1 MGELC
6 QLQLHA
12 ELYIALRM
20 RKLLHD
26 QALCPALHPK
36 AFASKPISCTAF
48 NPKTIFLTE
57 RKRIKPN
64 ISQVSN
70 RIALS
75 IKILLEIAF
84 NLLRG
89 NAVVIEVIGH
99 RGAAG
104 LEPENTLRSIRR
116 AIEIGV
122 DRVEIDVRVTKDGR
136 LVVIHDETVDRTT
149 NGHGYVRDMTFEE
162 IRKLDAGKGEKV
174 PTLEEALNLTRGKVI
189 LQIELKVA
197 EATEPTIE
205 LIEENGAE
213 REVVITSFI
222 HSLLKKVRYLNPAIR
237 TGALFFDV
245 QEDIFERTISAC
257 AEAIH
262 IYYRNITPKLV
273 ENAHKRG
280 LKVVA
285 WNPDEVGDMKRI
297 ISLGVDAIGSNR
309 PDILINLLREMGM
322 R

>member
-1 MGELC
+1 M
-6 QLQLHA
+6 
-12 ELYIALRM
+12 
-20 RKLLHD
+20 
-26 QALCPALHPK
+26 
-36 AFASKPISCTAF
+36 
-48 NPKTIFLTE
+48 
-57 RKRIKPN
+57 
-64 ISQVSN
+64 
-70 RIALS
+70 
-75 IKILLEIAF
+75 
-84 NLLRG
+84 
-89 NAVVIEVIGH
+89 VIEVIGH

-297 ISLGVDAIGSNR
+297 ISLGVDAICSNR

>member
-1 MGELC
+1 M
-6 QLQLHA
+6 
-12 ELYIALRM
+12 
-20 RKLLHD
+20 
-26 QALCPALHPK
+26 
-36 AFASKPISCTAF
+36 
-48 NPKTIFLTE
+48 
-57 RKRIKPN
+57 
-64 ISQVSN
+64 
-70 RIALS
+70 
-75 IKILLEIAF
+75 
-84 NLLRG
+84 
-89 NAVVIEVIGH
+89 VIEVIGH

-285 WNPDEVGDMKRI
+285 WNPDEVGD
-297 ISLGVDAIGSNR
+297 
-309 PDILINLLREMGM
+309 
-322 R
+322 

>member
-1 MGELC
+1 
-6 QLQLHA
+6 
-12 ELYIALRM
+12 
-20 RKLLHD
+20 
-26 QALCPALHPK
+26 
-36 AFASKPISCTAF
+36 
-48 NPKTIFLTE
+48 
-57 RKRIKPN
+57 
-64 ISQVSN
+64 
-70 RIALS
+70 
-75 IKILLEIAF
+75 
-84 NLLRG
+84 
-89 NAVVIEVIGH
+89 VVIEVIGH

>member
-1 MGELC
+1 M
-6 QLQLHA
+6 A
-12 ELYIALRM
+12 
-20 RKLLHD
+20 
-26 QALCPALHPK
+26 
-36 AFASKPISCTAF
+36 
-48 NPKTIFLTE
+48 
-57 RKRIKPN
+57 
-64 ISQVSN
+64 
-70 RIALS
+70 
-75 IKILLEIAF
+75 
-84 NLLRG
+84 
-89 NAVVIEVIGH
+89 IEVIGH

-104 LEPENTLRSIRR
+104 LEPENTLRSIRK

-122 DRVEIDVRVTKDGR
+122 DRVEIDVRVTRDSK

-149 NGHGYVRDMTFEE
+149 NGHGYVKDMTFEE

-205 LIEENGAE
+205 LIEGSGAE

-222 HSLLKKVRYLNPAIR
+222 HSLLKKVHCLNPDIR

-245 QEDIFERTISAC
+245 REDIFERAIDAC

-262 IYYRNITPKLV
+262 VYYRNITPKLV
-273 ENAHKRG
+273 EDAHKRG

-285 WNPDEVGDMKRI
+285 WNPDEVGDMKRM

>member
-1 MGELC
+1 M
-6 QLQLHA
+6 
-12 ELYIALRM
+12 
-20 RKLLHD
+20 
-26 QALCPALHPK
+26 
-36 AFASKPISCTAF
+36 
-48 NPKTIFLTE
+48 
-57 RKRIKPN
+57 
-64 ISQVSN
+64 
-70 RIALS
+70 
-75 IKILLEIAF
+75 
-84 NLLRG
+84 
-89 NAVVIEVIGH
+89 VIEVIGH

>member
-1 MGELC
+1 M
-6 QLQLHA
+6 
-12 ELYIALRM
+12 
-20 RKLLHD
+20 
-26 QALCPALHPK
+26 
-36 AFASKPISCTAF
+36 
-48 NPKTIFLTE
+48 
-57 RKRIKPN
+57 
-64 ISQVSN
+64 
-70 RIALS
+70 
-75 IKILLEIAF
+75 
-84 NLLRG
+84 
-89 NAVVIEVIGH
+89 VIEVIGH

-104 LEPENTLRSIRR
+104 LEPENTLRSIRK